1 MAGAIALIIAM
12 LAIPVT
18 VIMTGAAA
26 SAILG
31 EFLHR
36 DGVAR
41 HEGSE
46 LLDIPD

>member
-1 MAGAIALIIAM
+1 MAGAIALIVAM
-12 LAIPVT
+12 IAIPIGVL
-18 VIMTGAAA
+18 MSGAVA

-31 EFLHR
+31 EAFRR

-46 LLDIPD
+46 LLELED

>member
-1 MAGAIALIIAM
+1 MAGAIALILAM
-12 LAIPVT
+12 IAIPVG
-18 VIMTGAAA
+18 VLMSGAAA

-31 EFLHR
+31 EVLRR

-46 LLDIPD
+46 LLELED